1 MRCLAL
7 LLFAGFVSSL
17 TPPQPLVARQIPASP
32 NNVKSI
38 ISPSGVTIRYKEPG
52 NEGICETTPDVRSYS
67 GYIDLSPTSHSFF
80 WFFES
85 RRDPANDQITLWLNG
100 GPGSDA
106 LIGLFSGKSTQKQSA
121 ELNLM
126 ASELGPCNV
135 TKDNRTLLNPYSWN
149 EVSNL
154 LFISQPV
161 GVGFSYAEQAPGS
174 LQNETGEFLNAS
186 RAPVEGTYPVTGPDL
201 VDTSDLAAAST
212 WHVLQ
217 GFYSALPQLA
227 SNVKSKEFNL
237 WTESYGG
244 HYGPSFFQ
252 YFYEHNRKIASGQEN
267 GIQLNLNTLGIGNGV
282 IDELIQTPHYPE
294 FAVNNTYGIKGIN
307 DTEYGFAK
315 FALNRKGGCLDQ
327 IRDCRRTNLTSPTE
341 RAICAQAANM
351 CRDNVEGVYESLSD
365 RGIYDVRENRNNTVP
380 PEYWKK
386 YLNRAEVQDA
396 LGVAAN
402 YSSGSTEIYYA
413 FQASGDFVYPSFIK
427 DLEMLLDNGVRVALY
442 YGDADYI
449 CNWFGG
455 EAVSLAIN
463 YTHAPQFRAAGYT
476 PFIVNGT
483 DFGAV
488 RQYGNF
494 SFLRIYNAGHLVPY
508 YQPLAS
514 LEMFRRSIE
523 GLDVAT
529 GIRMAGSD
537 FGTKGAPNST
547 RTEPFVPLPKETG
560 KDGGPPGNW
569 RRGGGGG
576 GAAAAGDRGDY

>member
-1 MRCLAL
+1 MRCLTL
-7 LLFAGFVSSL
+7 LLFAGFASSFI
-17 TPPQPLVARQIPASP
+17 PSQPLAARQIPSSP
-32 NNVKSI
+32 NNVKTI
-38 ISPSGVTIRYKEPG
+38 VSPSGVTIRYKEPG
-52 NEGICETTPDVRSYS
+52 KEGICETTPGVKSYS

-106 LIGLFSGKSTQKQSA
+106 LIGLF
-121 ELNLM
+121 
-126 ASELGPCNV
+126 SELGPCNV

-174 LQNETGEFLNAS
+174 LQNETGEYLNAS

-227 SNVKSKEFNL
+227 STVKSKEFNL

-252 YFYEHNRKIASGQEN
+252 YFFEHNRKIANGQEN
-267 GIQLNLNTLGIGNGV
+267 GIQLNLNTLGIGNGI
-282 IDELIQTPHYPE
+282 IDELIQVPYYPE

-307 DTEYGFAK
+307 DTVYNFAK
-315 FALNRKGGCLDQ
+315 FALSRKGGCLDQ
-327 IRDCRRTNLTSPTE
+327 LHNCRETNLTSPTD
-341 RAICAQAANM
+341 RAICVQASNM
-351 CRDNVEGVYESLSD
+351 CRDNVEGPYEALSD
-365 RGIYDVRENRNNTVP
+365 RGMYDIRENANNTVP
-380 PEYWKK
+380 PEYWKAW
-386 YLNRAEVQDA
+386 LNRAEVQNA

-402 YSSGSTEIYYA
+402 YSSGSSEIYYA
-413 FQASGDFVYPSFIK
+413 FQMSGDFVYPSFVK
-427 DLEMLLDNGVRVALY
+427 DLEMLLENGVRVALY

-455 EAVSLAIN
+455 EAVSLAVN
-463 YTHAPQFRAAGYT
+463 YTHAARFRAAGYA
-476 PFIVNGT
+476 PFVVDNT
-483 DFGAV
+483 EYGAV

-529 GIRMAGSD
+529 GIQMAGAE
-537 FGTKGAPNST
+537 FGSKGSPNAT

-560 KDGGPPGNW
+560 KDGGPP
-569 RRGGGGG
+569 
-576 GAAAAGDRGDY
+576 AGDRRR

>member
-1 MRCLAL
+1 MALMRKMRCLTL
-7 LLFAGFVSSL
+7 LLFAGFASSFI
-17 TPPQPLVARQIPASP
+17 PSQPLAARQIPASP
-32 NNVKSI
+32 NNFKTIV
-38 ISPSGVTIRYKEPG
+38 SPSGVTIRYKEPG
-52 NEGICETTPDVRSYS
+52 KEGICETTPGVKSYS

-85 RRDPANDQITLWLNG
+85 RRDPANDQITLWLNA
-100 GPGSDA
+100 P
-106 LIGLFSGKSTQKQSA
+106 
-121 ELNLM
+121 
-126 ASELGPCNV
+126 ELGPCNV
-135 TKDNRTLLNPYSWN
+135 TKDNRTLLNPYGWN

-154 LFISQPV
+154 LFISQPI

-174 LQNETGEFLNAS
+174 LQNETGEYLNAS

-201 VDTSDLAAAST
+201 VDTSDLAAASA

-227 SNVKSKEFNL
+227 STVKSKEFNL

-252 YFYEHNRKIASGQEN
+252 YFLEHNRKIANGQEN
-267 GIQLNLNTLGIGNGV
+267 GIQLNLNTLGIGNGI
-282 IDELIQTPHYPE
+282 IDELIQVPYYPE

-307 DTEYGFAK
+307 DTVYSFAK

-327 IRDCRRTNLTSPTE
+327 LHNCRKTNLTSPTE
-341 RAICAQAANM
+341 RAICVQASNM
-351 CRDNVEGVYESLSD
+351 CRDNVEGPYEALSD
-365 RGIYDVRENRNNTVP
+365 RGTYDIRENANNTVP
-380 PEYWKK
+380 PEYWKAW
-386 YLNRAEVQDA
+386 LNRAEVQNA

-402 YSSGSTEIYYA
+402 YSSGSSEIYYA
-413 FQASGDFVYPSFIK
+413 FQMSGDFVYPSFVK
-427 DLEMLLDNGVRVALY
+427 DLEMLLENGVRVALY

-455 EAVSLAIN
+455 EAVSLAVN
-463 YTHAPQFRAAGYT
+463 YTHAAQFRAAGYA
-476 PFIVNGT
+476 PFVVDNT
-483 DFGAV
+483 EYGAV

-494 SFLRIYNAGHLVPY
+494 SFLRIYDAGHLVPY
-508 YQPLAS
+508 YQPRAS

-529 GIRMAGSD
+529 GIQMAVAD
-537 FGTKGAPNST
+537 FGSKGSPNST

-560 KDGGPPGNW
+560 EDGGPPAAVGG
-569 RRGGGGG
+569 RR
-576 GAAAAGDRGDY
+576 R

>member
-1 MRCLAL
+1 MVFIRKIRCLAL
-7 LLFAGFVSSL
+7 LLFAGVASSFIPSQSL
-17 TPPQPLVARQIPASP
+17 TKRQIPKSP
-32 NNVKSI
+32 ANVKTI
-38 ISPSGVTIRYKEPG
+38 TSPSGVTIRYKEPG
-52 NEGICETTPDVRSYS
+52 KQGICETTPGVNSYS

-106 LIGLFSGKSTQKQSA
+106 LIGLFS
-121 ELNLM
+121 
-126 ASELGPCNV
+126 ELGPCNV
-135 TKDNRTLLNPYSWN
+135 TKANQTQLNPYSWN

-154 LFISQPV
+154 LFISQPI

-174 LQNETGEFLNAS
+174 LNNETGEYKNS
-186 RAPVEGTYPVTGPDL
+186 SQAPVEGVYPVIDPEL
-201 VDTSDLAAAST
+201 VDTTDLAAVSA

-252 YFYEHNRKIASGQEN
+252 YFYEHNQKIAKGEEA
-267 GIQLNLNTLGIGNGV
+267 GIQLQLNTLGIGNGV
-282 IDELIQTPHYPE
+282 IDELIQMPYYPE

-307 DTEYGFAK
+307 DTEYTFAK
-315 FALNRKGGCLDQ
+315 FALNRRGGCIDQ
-327 IRDCRRTNLTSPTE
+327 IAACRKTNYTTPTE
-341 RAICAQAANM
+341 RAICAQASNM
-351 CRDNVEGVYESLSD
+351 CRDNVEGIYEALSD
-365 RGIYDVRENRNNTVP
+365 RNTYDVRENSNNTVP

-402 YSSGSTEIYYA
+402 YSSGNSEIYYA
-413 FQASGDFVYPSFIK
+413 FQASGDFVYPSFVK
-427 DLEMLLDNGVRVALY
+427 DMGMLLDQGVRVILY

-455 EAVSLAIN
+455 EALSLAVN
-463 YTHAPQFRAAGYT
+463 YTHATQFRSSGYA
-476 PFIVNGT
+476 PFLVNAT
-483 DFGAV
+483 EYGAV

-494 SFLRIYNAGHLVPY
+494 SFVRVYEAGHLVPY

-514 LEMFRRSIE
+514 LELFRRAIE
-523 GLDVAT
+523 GRDMAT
-529 GIRMAGSD
+529 GAMVLRDDLSTTGP
-537 FGTKGAPNST
+537 PNST

-560 KDGGPPGNW
+560 EDGGPPKVVVW
-569 RRGGGGG
+569 REGERK
-576 GAAAAGDRGDY
+576 AEPWFAF